1 MGRPT
6 VRTCC
11 LPCIRET
18 KHTHAQ
24 HVGDGQAQGCR
35 SKEDCDGLCLALSF
49 WDAPKKPKNEFE
61 KNEMKKKLIDGC
73 SPEVESATFHAVLT
87 NMFPDC
93 KMDIECTRHD
103 KNYHL
108 CIKEKKLEGDFKD
121 VMGAATWLRR
131 VISGKIDDAT
141 SDIVIKIAAA
151 TNGNASDVATTWAD
165 AVDITSS
172 FLASGNSVQLGP
184 SLKDTVIS
192 MYKGDHT
199 LNHGRQ

>member
-35 SKEDCDGLCLALSF
+35 SKEDCDGLCLAPSF

-108 CIKEKKLEGDFKD
+108 CIKEKKLEGD
-121 VMGAATWLRR
+121 
-131 VISGKIDDAT
+131 SGKIDDAT

-151 TNGNASDVATTWAD
+151 TNGSASDVATTWAD